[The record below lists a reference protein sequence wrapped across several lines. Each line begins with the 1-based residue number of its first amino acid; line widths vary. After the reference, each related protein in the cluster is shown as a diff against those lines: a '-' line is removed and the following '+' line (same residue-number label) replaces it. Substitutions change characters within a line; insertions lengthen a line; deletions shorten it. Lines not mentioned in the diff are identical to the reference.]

1 MGDDFGG
8 GKVLVSRADFGDGF
22 RLRVGATG
30 AAADVVAGEKS
41 ALRSGEGTE
50 DLAHRCRGVEVE
62 EAVGHGNGGGC
73 GHGSTMDRSRQT
85 RIGKLNFA
93 DSPRNWLMKHVPGP
107 WSNPQVYLLPNLMT
121 AGNLACGFS
130 AVVTIFEGMRN
141 PNGDT
146 KDFYLAIFLILG
158 ACLFDALDGRLA
170 RLKGQESMFGREF
183 DSLADIVS
191 FGIAPALLVMDI
203 VLSSFDN
210 RLGWTIAFI
219 YLLCGGMRL
228 ARFNCLAQM
237 AAENPDKPVKREFVG
252 FPIPAAAGLIA
263 SLTIFILWLNE
274 GQKEIGPW
282 RYVLLVLML
291 LLSFMMLSEFR
302 YPSFKAL
309 NLRAKRSLVWLFA
322 AALVLVCAVKFVEF
336 VPLGIFLTYLI
347 YGLVRPWVSREW
359 REELEE
365 GVEEGE
371 LELVEDDPAA

>member
-1 MGDDFGG
+1 
-8 GKVLVSRADFGDGF
+8 
-22 RLRVGATG
+22 
-30 AAADVVAGEKS
+30 
-41 ALRSGEGTE
+41 
-50 DLAHRCRGVEVE
+50 
-62 EAVGHGNGGGC
+62 
-73 GHGSTMDRSRQT
+73 
-85 RIGKLNFA
+85 
-93 DSPRNWLMKHVPGP
+93 
-107 WSNPQVYLLPNLMT
+107 MT

-170 RLKGQESMFGREF
+170 RMKGQESMFGREF

-219 YLLCGGMRL
+219 YLLCGAMRL

-237 AAENPDKPVKREFVG
+237 AAENPDKPSKREFVG

-274 GQKEIGPW
+274 GEKEIGAW

-302 YPSFKAL
+302 YPSFKAM
-309 NLRAKRSLVWLFA
+309 NLRAKRSLVWFFV

-347 YGLVRPWVSREW
+347 YGLIRPWVSRKW
-359 REELEE
+359 REEIEE
-365 GVEEGE
+365 GVDDAD
-371 LELVEDDPAA
+371 LELVEEDPAA

>member
-1 MGDDFGG
+1 
-8 GKVLVSRADFGDGF
+8 
-22 RLRVGATG
+22 
-30 AAADVVAGEKS
+30 
-41 ALRSGEGTE
+41 
-50 DLAHRCRGVEVE
+50 
-62 EAVGHGNGGGC
+62 
-73 GHGSTMDRSRQT
+73 
-85 RIGKLNFA
+85 
-93 DSPRNWLMKHVPGP
+93 MKHVPGP

-170 RLKGQESMFGREF
+170 RMKGQESMFGREF

-191 FGIAPALLVMDI
+191 FGLAPALLVMDI

-302 YPSFKAL
+302 YPSFKAM
-309 NLRAKRSLVWLFA
+309 NLRAKRSLIWFFA

-359 REELEE
+359 RDELEE

-371 LELVEDDPAA
+371 LELVEEDPAP